1 MKRSIYIILVSST
14 LLAASCAKDP
24 GLSLDHT
31 ANPVAVTVS
40 IDPETKA
47 TIGEEDGTFLFSSGD
62 AIKIYN
68 GTTTYSGTTTADGSA
83 SASFTMEDGFTET
96 GSGYAGFPASLVD
109 GITGSGV
116 MFTLPAN
123 YTYADVGASDANAAK
138 VPCPMVGTYT
148 AGGDISLKHAGAVV
162 RFRLTNVAAG
172 SLTFTFPD
180 VVTGTLKSAM
190 GTPGDGDGITG
201 GNLNYPGHSI
211 TVSGVPE
218 TPETGDG
225 NYVYIT
231 LPVPK
236 GTRQGGILIVN
247 TPDDASALRV
257 AAIAESE
264 ATLNR
269 AGGHKFGVSLTAST
283 TGTFKVSDTKTVA
296 FAPGN
301 LMAQIGTFTSPTA
314 TASNWRFGGPFE
326 HIGES
331 PSAGNKLFASGNAAC
346 VGKWVDL
353 FSWQGNSAT
362 TKVHGLVNSSSNSA
376 AYHGNVNAE
385 VVYAG
390 CWNTGEG
397 GISITNGGTYTWA
410 PMSWDEWLFLL
421 YTRSGATVN
430 ATTSSRF
437 ARATIAGVYGM
448 LLFPDSA
455 GEIWTTAMGTAPA
468 NINFTGADGNN
479 SYTAV
484 NYAAMASA
492 GIVFLPAAGCR
503 YGSNVD
509 EGRVGYYWTS
519 TAYGSTDVY
528 GVIFASSF
536 VTSSGY
542 GATADRNR
550 GRSVRLVRAIN

>member
-1 MKRSIYIILVSST
+1 MKRSIYIILVSSA

-47 TIGEEDGTFLFSSGD
+47 TIGEEDGVFLFSSGD

-68 GTTTYSGTTTADGSA
+68 GTNTYSGTTTADGSA
-83 SASFTMEDGFTET
+83 SASFTMEEGFTET
-96 GSGYAGFPASLVD
+96 GSGYAGFPAGLVD

-116 MFTLPAN
+116 IFTLPAN

-148 AGGDISLKHAGAVV
+148 AGGAISLKHAGAVV

-211 TVSGVPE
+211 TVLGVPE
-218 TPETGDG
+218 TGAG

-247 TPDDASALRV
+247 TPDNASALRV

-269 AGGHKFGVSLTAST
+269 AGGHKFGVSLTTST
-283 TGTFKVSDTKTVA
+283 TGTFKISDTKTVA
-296 FAPGN
+296 LAPGN
-301 LMAQIGTFTSPTA
+301 LMAQIGSFTSPAA
-314 TASNWRFGGPFE
+314 TASNWRFGGSFE
-326 HIGES
+326 YIGES
-331 PSAGNKLFASGNAAC
+331 PSAGNKLFASSNEAC

-362 TKVHGLVNSSSNSA
+362 AKVHGLVNSGSNRLD
-376 AYHGNVNAE
+376 YHGNGYAE

-390 CWNTGEG
+390 CWDTGEG

-410 PMSWDEWLFLL
+410 PMSWDEWLYLL

-430 ATTSSRF
+430 ATTPSRF

-468 NINFTGADGNN
+468 SINSTGADGNN

-492 GIVFLPAAGCR
+492 GIVFLPAAGYR
-503 YGSNVD
+503 NGSNVGD
-509 EGRVGYYWTS
+509 VGSIGYYWTS
-519 TAYGSTDVY
+519 KAHSSTVDVY
-528 GVIFASSF
+528 GVTFVFSY
-536 VTSSGY
+536 VTSSGNANT
-542 GATADRNR
+542 GPRNR
-550 GRSVRLVRAIN
+550 GRSVRLVRVIN